1 MRRLNGRLLW
11 RPGARAFFKEL
22 RASEVGDIV
31 QVVIDIDDKAEID
44 NATVRS
50 RANSEDAQTPALFG
64 FEASLDQIL
73 PEAIDPTD
81 LLELSSSSSSN
92 GNGTID
98 RTESIEIKL
107 AAVVSQVLPNGNLVI
122 HGRQETRVNFEIREL
137 QIAGVIRPQD
147 ITNVNTVAFEN
158 IAEARVAYGGRGHI
172 SDVQQPRYGQ
182 QIIDIIFPF

>member
-1 MRRLNGRLLW
+1 
-11 RPGARAFFKEL
+11 
-22 RASEVGDIV
+22 
-31 QVVIDIDDKAEID
+31 
-44 NATVRS
+44 
-50 RANSEDAQTPALFG
+50 
-64 FEASLDQIL
+64 
-73 PEAIDPTD
+73 
-81 LLELSSSSSSN
+81 LELSSSSSSN
-92 GNGTID
+92 GTGTID